1 MTVLT
6 VAFVSAACVH
16 AVSSAYL
23 DHPLSIGET
32 VRFGARRLL
41 PLLGMLI
48 LLYLGLVIAF
58 LLLIIPGIWLYAAW
72 GVATPAL
79 LIERVNPL
87 GALGRSYR
95 LARSATAVPSSA
107 GSADMCRRS

>member
-1 MTVLT
+1 LVTVLT

-41 PLLGMLI
+41 PL
-48 LLYLGLVIAF
+48 
-58 LLLIIPGIWLYAAW
+58 PG
-72 GVATPAL
+72 
-79 LIERVNPL
+79 
-87 GALGRSYR
+87 
-95 LARSATAVPSSA
+95 
-107 GSADMCRRS
+107 C